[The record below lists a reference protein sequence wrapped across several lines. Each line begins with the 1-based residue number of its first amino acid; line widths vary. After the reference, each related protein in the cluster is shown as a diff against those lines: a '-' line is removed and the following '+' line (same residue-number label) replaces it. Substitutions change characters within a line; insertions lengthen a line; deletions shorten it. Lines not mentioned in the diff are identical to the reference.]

1 MSCEV
6 EAVSPRYTGV
16 HDSDEVCFLSRA
28 AGAHVLC
35 HDNNLVLKSGQ
46 RVQCGEEHAM
56 RLAHQRPSFKNHLLE
71 LSSRRKGRGRH
82 EFHTWLHA
90 RYNMGLA

>member
-6 EAVSPRYTGV
+6 EAVSPCYTGV
-16 HDSDEVCFLSRA
+16 HDSDEEVRFLSRA

-46 RVQCGEEHAM
+46 QV
-56 RLAHQRPSFKNHLLE
+56 
-71 LSSRRKGRGRH
+71 
-82 EFHTWLHA
+82 
-90 RYNMGLA
+90 